1 MTLTYAQWSR
11 DYRREQ
17 LRRDAA
23 RAAVAEFEAMLV
35 AVLPQAQ
42 AWDVVEIARRIA
54 DKHRPLASTYD
65 DYLAGREDWA

>member
-23 RAAVAEFEAMLV
+23 RAAIAEVEAMLV
-35 AVLPQAQ
+35 AALPQAQ
-42 AWDVVEIARRIA
+42 ARDVVEIARRIT

-65 DYLAGREDWA
+65 DCLADREDWT